1 MIFHYAGAYDGK
13 EESLPVKDHPEGYR
27 QFKEPEN
34 MKALSI
40 IANGAALGITFIMVF
55 IFELLAG
62 PNSKAVF
69 TGTLLALLG
78 LVPHE
83 FLHAL
88 CFKGDVYMYHY
99 LKKGMMFVVG
109 TEDMSKLRFIMMSLC
124 PNLVLGVLPFLIF
137 LFNHD
142 LAVLGVLGGLSI
154 GMGAGDYINVYN
166 ALVQVPKGA
175 KVYNSGFHSYWY
187 Q

>member
-13 EESLPVKDHPEGYR
+13 EEGLPSKDHPEGYR

-34 MKALSI
+34 MKVLSI
-40 IANGAALGITFIMVF
+40 IANGVALVVTFVMMF
-55 IFELLAG
+55 IVGALARPDSDDIFIG
-62 PNSKAVF
+62 A
-69 TGTLLALLG
+69 LLALIC

-142 LAVLGVLGGLSI
+142 LAVLGTLGGLAI
-154 GMGAGDYINVYN
+154 GMGAGDYMNVYN

-175 KVYNSGFHSYWY
+175 KIYNSGFHSYWY